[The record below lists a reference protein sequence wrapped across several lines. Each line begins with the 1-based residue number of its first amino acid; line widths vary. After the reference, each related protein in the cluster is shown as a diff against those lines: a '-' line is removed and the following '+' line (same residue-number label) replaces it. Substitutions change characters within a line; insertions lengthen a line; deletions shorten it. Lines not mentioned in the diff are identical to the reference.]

1 MRRTRL
7 LGCFLL
13 LGLFTSSLVTPP
25 PVSATPRV
33 PFNSFTASAD
43 DPSVNSYSL
52 YTITFVTNQDIT
64 PTSKF
69 TVNFPLAFDLTGI
82 VVASSDQLNGGLG
95 VTVFQG
101 TDDTNNYVEL
111 TRDGTG
117 TTVSAGQSVSI
128 TFGNVLNP
136 STVGSYQ
143 LDLRHAQNPG
153 NSEGPISD
161 NVSIVAGPLNHFT
174 VTNTSDA
181 DIANQVAGTAFS
193 IKITAKDQ
201 YSNTITSWTGTV
213 NLSDDTGTLTPT
225 SATISSGG
233 TVTVANTQITKA
245 QSNIRIT
252 ASKTDTSGTSNFFT
266 VTAGAVSSVKIVE
279 GSSGDG
285 TEFTTR
291 SVTTDEVIL
300 LHAAGYDQYGN
311 YSGDESV
318 TWSVTGSIGT
328 VSPGTGTSTTF
339 NATSPG
345 NGTVVADHATVT
357 DDATGTITVSV
368 GALAKIKILSGASGE
383 TAEVTTASV
392 TNGNTLTVHAGGFD
406 ADDNYR
412 SDEAVDW
419 SVSGGIGTV
428 SPTTG
433 NTSTTFTATNPGT
446 GIISATNGSLSDDT
460 GTITVDPGA
469 LAQIILRTEPN
480 NGGSAFGAYS
490 MTADQSVTVYAAG
503 YDGQGYYLGDQN
515 VDWTSTGT
523 LAPTVNSS
531 GQSSFT
537 FSPTVAP
544 ASGTIVGTLGA
555 LSDATGTIS
564 VSAGALNQIKI
575 LSGSSGETSEIT
587 TASLTSGN
595 TLDMH
600 AGGYDADGNYR
611 GDESVTWSVLGGI
624 GTVSPSSGTATTFTA
639 TIAGTGQ
646 VSASNGTQSD
656 VTGDITVTGGGSLSY
671 IRLRTETNGGGV
683 ELDTY
688 TMTADETLTLYAAG
702 YDAGGTY
709 VGDQPV
715 DWSGTGTLAPTISA
729 SGQTSFTF
737 SPTTAPASG
746 TIVGTHASVGS
757 DATGTITVNPGVPVG
772 SVTLIPVPSVLDA
785 DGTSTSTISSSK
797 IYDSDNNLIGSGREF
812 TIQIVPSGLGTITSA
827 DVNANRAGVQIASDA
842 NSELSFQYTAGT
854 AGGTA
859 TIFATSDDGSAT
871 GDTTITLTGLEIT
884 EILAPATVSRGQN
897 GAEVVMTVKNSGAGD
912 VTINSNSATLS
923 FSSGAVDRNSNYTVT
938 RTDAITTIPSGGA
951 PVNLTFDV
959 DVKETATLDTI
970 TIDGSI
976 NGTVSGTS
984 VSVNGATQTDDWI
997 VQRKAN
1003 LRVDS
1008 VQTPA
1013 TIDQGQ
1019 RGISVS
1025 VTVSNLLDAQ
1035 TATALIDSIKLV
1047 FRNSTVDVSSQY
1059 IVIPDANNP
1068 DTLAGGATDTFLFTV
1083 DVTAVA
1089 DTGTITI
1096 DAEAYG
1102 RDGNSLQAVDHTT
1115 GAISPGSW
1123 VVRKAGSFQIASITP
1138 SQPAV
1143 TTSMSKAWSIRM
1155 AVSNTSGSNITPT
1168 LDKSVTFIRLL
1179 NGSTDVTDEYVISQP
1194 YILSGAAVIGPDLT
1208 ETVVFDVTA
1217 TGTTPGAMTIT
1228 GRIEGT
1234 VEGTGAQIIDDTGD
1248 GGKGAVTVQT
1258 PADLAIAGITT
1269 PGTATQGQTVP
1280 WTIAVNLVNNGGS
1293 TVTVSLPSDS
1303 TKIFLSDTTG
1313 YDFTPPDTLAEGG
1326 LQIPGL
1332 STAQLIYR
1340 VDSTGLALGTLS
1352 IGANVRAVED
1362 NTGRVLY
1369 DSTSAQ
1375 EEAKVTIQTAAALEL
1390 LSTVVTSPNAPN
1402 VNKGQSF
1409 TVDVTIANTGQE
1421 QVDSLVVALSTDGQ
1435 SIITAPAAVTIV
1447 GGSQQVISVPVT
1459 AAAFQGVE
1467 NFTASIDTVRAR
1479 NTGYRPPVT
1488 IVDNTAFINIQDP
1501 ASLTVLGVAPS
1512 DSVVSAN
1519 QTANWYI
1526 YVGVRNN
1533 GDAGITFN
1541 PRPED
1546 VTITMNGQP
1555 TNEFIIDVQNT
1566 LKNRSDLT
1574 LPGAGTIDTLVYIV
1588 DRTGT
1593 RSGTADI
1600 SVAFNGIDQN
1610 NEAAISGSG
1619 STSVAVQENSAIRIT
1634 TTVPQTLNLE
1644 SEDVGLVNT
1653 SQVYAVRV
1661 NVENSGLEA
1670 VQNVELQLEIISGS
1684 GSVITSPI
1692 QTVPTIGPSTTR
1704 PVDFEVTAG
1713 NQENLTGEVF
1723 RAKINSATIAGSGN
1737 PATIDD
1743 PFDATT
1749 KIITQSPALLRLSGR
1764 SDPANGLL
1772 TAGQTFTLTV
1782 AVENDGTAGFD
1793 NSGELQLN
1801 LRGDYTLA
1809 PGSTPLTAPFSQQ
1822 ADSVTWTILA
1832 PDTAE
1837 PVAKW
1842 FTYSFAQFPNDLNT
1856 GSTVQTVGIID
1867 SLQFFTDTIW
1877 VAIDSVRLVSP
1888 AGARDDTV
1896 STEQEFTVQAFVN
1909 GGLDMLKN
1917 TQATLYLPAGYA
1929 FPGTSVDSQKV
1940 AFSEQNIAT
1949 WDVLAPIDATGT
1961 SDFIVRVF
1969 GVDGVGQEHLLTMN
1983 HKVTSVTRATL
1994 RVLASIPELAGQ
2006 TSVRL
2011 AAGQEF
2017 VLRAEIQN
2025 LGDAGVFDS
2034 GELTLSLGETN
2045 ISLASGESL
2054 VKTVNDVNSSVEW
2067 NLVAPSQPTAAAPL
2081 SVRMTRTPK
2090 DENTGLNAFASIDS
2104 RIALLE
2110 VSTRQLGTVM
2120 VSTPVIKSP
2129 IGATDFELST
2139 EQTFTVG
2146 TNVTW
2151 SDADNVKVWLAAPP
2165 GYQITDAIKSLST
2178 SDATGSTSVDWL
2190 VTAPGVERSGDSLKV
2205 FFSGADATSSLEIRD
2220 STAAVFLDV
2229 VTKAS
2234 YTFTTQIAAPNTA
2247 RDGKVSPDQE
2257 FTVEALLINNG
2268 VADIVAG
2275 DSSSIQIT
2283 VPTGY
2288 SLADTLDSR
2297 VKKTAGE
2304 AVTWQVRAPSTQDP
2318 ELRQIE
2324 LRVIS
2329 LARDENTIEPVPVD
2343 KQAETIPIT
2352 TESSNLEVR
2361 EILLASPITVAQGQA
2376 GVELLELEFANLGS
2390 ETSSNIILQSLT
2402 VDFVDHNGE
2411 PVQLT
2416 DFAAALTLYDTET
2429 NTELTRLTQ
2438 LNGAQVTL
2446 QISENNGVL
2455 QPGNPRRIQVRVDL
2469 REDATQN
2476 SFSARVA
2483 GVESIVAIDADSRKQ
2498 ISVSLKDANGQT
2510 GQGVSVTS
2518 SLAVLI
2524 NKNLAE
2530 GFHNFPNPFTPF
2542 DENGNQQ
2549 YTNFKYVLEQDS
2561 DVTLQIFTLFGELVY
2576 EVRFTASDPQ
2586 GQGDGRPKT
2595 IRWDGKNGLGKVV
2608 MSGVYL
2614 AVLRTRSQTV
2624 STKVAVIR

>member
-7 LGCFLL
+7 LGCIILL
-13 LGLFTSSLVTPP
+13 FSVFGGGLALPGAAHAGPAPFT
-25 PVSATPRV
+25 
-33 PFNSFTASAD
+33 SFTATPDNPA
-43 DPSVNSYSL
+43 VNSYSL
-52 YTITFVTNQDIT
+52 YSITFITNQDIT

-82 VVASSDQLNGGLG
+82 VVASSDQLNGGLN

-117 TTVSAGQSVSI
+117 TTLTAGQSVTI

-136 STVGSYQ
+136 STTGSYQ
-143 LDLRHAQNPG
+143 LDLRHSQNPG

-161 NVSIVAGPLNHFT
+161 NVTIVAGPLNHFA
-174 VTNTSDA
+174 VTNASDGNIA
-181 DIANQVAGTAFS
+181 DQTAGTNFS
-193 IKITAKDQ
+193 VKITAKDL
-201 YSNTITSWTGTV
+201 YNNTITSWTGTV
-213 NLSDDTGTLTPT
+213 DLSDDTGTLTPT
-225 SATISSGG
+225 TATISSGG
-233 TVTVANTQITKA
+233 AVTVSNALITKA
-245 QSNIRIT
+245 QANIRIT
-252 ASKTDTSGTSNFFT
+252 ATKTDTSGTSNFFT
-266 VTAGAVSSVKIVE
+266 VTAGAVNYVKIVE

-291 SVTTDEVIL
+291 SLTTDEVIL

-318 TWSVTGSIGT
+318 TWSVSGGIGT
-328 VSPGTGTSTTF
+328 VSPATGTSTTF
-339 NATSPG
+339 NATTPG
-345 NGTVVADHATVT
+345 SGTITANHATVT

-383 TAEVTTASV
+383 TSEVTTATV
-392 TNGNTLTVHAGGFD
+392 TNGNTLVVHAGGFD

-412 SDEAVDW
+412 SDETVDW

-433 NTSTTFTATNPGT
+433 NSSTTFTASTPGT
-446 GIISATNGSLSDDT
+446 GIISATNGTLSDDT
-460 GTITVDPGA
+460 GTITVDPGP

-480 NGGSAFGAYS
+480 NGGQAFGTHS
-490 MTADQSVTVYAAG
+490 MTADETVTIYAAG
-503 YDGQGYYLGDQN
+503 YDAQGYYLGDQN

-523 LAPTVNSS
+523 LAPTVNST
-531 GQSSFT
+531 GQPSFT
-537 FSPTVAP
+537 FSPTTAP
-544 ASGTIVGTLGA
+544 TSGTIVGTLGA

-564 VSAGALNQIKI
+564 VSVGALNQIKI
-575 LSGSSGETSEIT
+575 LSGLSGETSEIT

-611 GDESVTWSVLGGI
+611 SDESVTWSVLGGI
-624 GTVSPSSGTATTFTA
+624 GTVSPTTGTSTTFTA
-639 TIAGTGQ
+639 TVAGTGQ
-646 VSASNGTQSD
+646 ISASNGTQSD
-656 VTGDITVTGGGSLSY
+656 VTGDITVTGGGGLSY
-671 IRLRTETNGGGV
+671 IVLRTETNGGGV
-683 ELDTY
+683 ALDTY
-688 TMTADETLTLYAAG
+688 TMTADDSLTLYAAG

-709 VGDQPV
+709 IGDQPV

-729 SGQTSFTF
+729 SGQSSYTF

-746 TIVGTHASVGS
+746 TIVGTHATAGS
-757 DATGTITVNPGVPVG
+757 DATGTITVNPGAPAG
-772 SVTLIPVPSVLDA
+772 RVTLIPVPSVLDA
-785 DGTSTSTISSSK
+785 DGSSTSTISSSK
-797 IYDSDNNLIGSGREF
+797 IYDADNNLVGSGREF
-812 TIQIVPSGLGTITSA
+812 TIQIVPDGLGSITST
-827 DVNANRAGVQIASDA
+827 DVNSNRAGVQVATNA
-842 NSELSFQYTAGT
+842 NSELSFVYTAGT

-871 GDTTITLTGLEIT
+871 GDTTISLTGLEIT
-884 EILAPATVSRGQN
+884 EISAAPTVSRGQT
-897 GAEVVMTVKNSGAGD
+897 ATEVIMTVKNSGAGD
-912 VTINSNSATLS
+912 VTINSNSANLS
-923 FSSGAVDRNSNYTVT
+923 FSSGTIDRNSNYTVT
-938 RTDAITTIPSGGA
+938 RTDAITTIPSGGV
-951 PVNLTFDV
+951 PVNLTFSV

-976 NGTVSGTS
+976 SGTVSGTS
-984 VSVNGATQTDDWI
+984 VFVSGATKTDSWI

-1003 LRVDS
+1003 LRVDTVS
-1008 VQTPA
+1008 TPA

-1025 VTVSNLLDAQ
+1025 VTVSNLLDNQ
-1035 TATALIDSIKLV
+1035 TATALIDSVKLV

-1059 IVIPDANNP
+1059 IVIPSSSNP
-1068 DTLAGGATDTFLFTV
+1068 DTLAGGATGTFQFTV

-1102 RDGNSLQAVDHTT
+1102 RDSNSKQSVDHTT
-1115 GAISPGSW
+1115 GAVSPSSW
-1123 VVRKAGSFQIASITP
+1123 VVRKAGTFQIASITP
-1138 SQPAV
+1138 SQPSV
-1143 TTSMSKAWSIRM
+1143 TAGMSKAWSIRM
-1155 AVSNTSGSNITPT
+1155 AVSNTSGSNIIPT
-1168 LDKSVTFIRLL
+1168 LDKSVTFVRLL

-1194 YILSGAAVIGPDLT
+1194 YIQSGATVIGPDLT
-1208 ETVVFDVTA
+1208 ETVVFDITG
-1217 TGTTPGAMTIT
+1217 TGTTTGTLTIT

-1234 VEGTGAQIIDDTGD
+1234 VEGTGAQIIDDTVD
-1248 GGKGAVTVQT
+1248 GGKGSVAVETAAV
-1258 PADLAIAGITT
+1258 LAISSISTR
-1269 PGTATQGQTVP
+1269 GTATQGQTVP
-1280 WTIAVNLVNNGGS
+1280 WTISVNLANTGGS
-1293 TVTVSLPSDS
+1293 TITVSLPSDS
-1303 TKIFLSDTTG
+1303 TEIFLSDTVG
-1313 YDFTPPDTLAEGG
+1313 YSLTPPDTLAEGG
-1326 LQIPGL
+1326 LQIPGF
-1332 STAQLIYR
+1332 STATLVYQ
-1340 VDSTGLALGTLS
+1340 VDTTGLALGTLS
-1352 IGANVRAVED
+1352 IGAEVRGVED

-1369 DSTSAQ
+1369 DSTLAN

-1390 LSTVVTSPNAPN
+1390 VSTVVSSPNAPN
-1402 VNKGQSF
+1402 VNKAQDF
-1409 TVDVTIANTGQE
+1409 TVDVTIANTGEE
-1421 QVDSLVVALSTDGQ
+1421 QLDSLVVALTSDGQ
-1435 SIITAPAAVTIV
+1435 STITAPAAVNIV
-1447 GGSQQVISVPVT
+1447 GGTQQVVSIPVK
-1459 AAAFQGVE
+1459 AASFQGVE
-1467 NFTASIDTVRAR
+1467 NFTAAIDTVRAH
-1479 NTGYRPPVT
+1479 NTGVHPPET
-1488 IVDNTAFINIQDP
+1488 IIDNTAFVNIQDP
-1501 ASLTVLGVAPS
+1501 ASLTVLGVSPS
-1512 DSVVSAN
+1512 DTVVSAN

-1533 GDAGITFN
+1533 GDAGITFT

-1574 LPGAGTIDTLVYIV
+1574 LPGAGTIDTLVYII

-1600 SVAFNGIDQN
+1600 SVSFSGYDEN
-1610 NEAAISGSG
+1610 NEAPLSGSG
-1619 STSVAVQENSAIRIT
+1619 TTSVQVQENSAIRIT

-1653 SQVYAVRV
+1653 GQVYAVRV

-1670 VQNVELQLEIISGS
+1670 VENVELQLEIISGS
-1684 GSVITSPI
+1684 GSVITTPI
-1692 QTVPTIGPSTTR
+1692 QTVATIGPSTTR

-1723 RAKINSATIAGSGN
+1723 RARINSATIAGSGN

-1749 KIITQSPALLRLSGR
+1749 KIITQNPALLRLSGT

-1772 TAGQTFTLTV
+1772 TAGQTFTLSV

-1801 LRGDYTLA
+1801 LRGDYVLA
-1809 PGSTPLTAPFSQQ
+1809 PNSTPLIAPFSAQNNT
-1822 ADSVTWTILA
+1822 VTWTIQA

-1842 FTYSFAQFPNDLNT
+1842 FTYTFARFPNDLNT
-1856 GSTVQTVGIID
+1856 GNTVLTSGIID

-1877 VAIDSVRLVSP
+1877 VAIDSVRLVTP
-1888 AGARDDTV
+1888 DGARDDTV
-1896 STEQEFTVQAFVN
+1896 STEQEFTVQAYVN
-1909 GGLDMLKN
+1909 GGLGMLKN
-1917 TQATLYLPAGYA
+1917 TQATLFLPAGYS
-1929 FPGTSVDSQKV
+1929 FPGISADSLQVD
-1940 AFSEQNIAT
+1940 FTEQNTAV
-1949 WDVLAPIDATGT
+1949 WDVIAPIDATGT
-1961 SDFIVRVF
+1961 SDFVVRVY

-1983 HKVTSVTRATL
+1983 HPVTSVTRATL
-1994 RVLASIPELAGQ
+1994 RVLATIPELAGQ
-2006 TSVRL
+2006 TTARL

-2017 VLRAEIQN
+2017 TLRAEIQN
-2025 LGDAGVFDS
+2025 LGDARVFDS

-2045 ISLASGESL
+2045 ISLADGESL
-2054 VKTVNDVNSSVEW
+2054 VKTVPDINSSVEW

-2081 SVRMTRTPK
+2081 TVRMTKTPK
-2090 DENTGLNAFASIDS
+2090 DENTGLNAFTSIDS
-2104 RIALLE
+2104 RIAFLE
-2110 VSTRQLGTVM
+2110 VSTRQRGTVFA
-2120 VSTPVIKSP
+2120 SDPTIKSP
-2129 IGATDFELST
+2129 IGATDFVLST
-2139 EQTFTVG
+2139 EQDFTVG
-2146 TNVTW
+2146 TTVTW
-2151 SDADNVKVWLAAPP
+2151 SDASNVKVWLSVPP
-2165 GYQITDAIKSLST
+2165 GYQVDDPIKSIST
-2178 SDATGSTSVDWL
+2178 SDVTGSTSVDWV
-2190 VTAPGVERSGDSLKV
+2190 VTAPGVERNQDSLKV
-2205 FFSGADATSSLEIRD
+2205 YFSGSDATSSLEIMD
-2220 STAAVFLDV
+2220 STAAAFLDV
-2229 VTKAS
+2229 VTRAS
-2234 YTFTTQIAAPNTA
+2234 YTFTTQIVSPNTA

-2257 FTVEALLINNG
+2257 FTVEALLINDG

-2288 SLADTLDSR
+2288 SLANSLDSR

-2304 AVTWQVRAPSTQDP
+2304 AVTWLVRAPSTQDP
-2318 ELRQIE
+2318 ELKQIE
-2324 LRVIS
+2324 LRILS

-2352 TESSNLEVR
+2352 TESSKLEVR

-2376 GVELLELEFANLGS
+2376 GVELMELEFANLGN
-2390 ETSSNIILQSLT
+2390 ETSSSIILQALT
-2402 VDFVDHNGE
+2402 VDFIDHEGN
-2411 PVQLT
+2411 PVQLSS
-2416 DFAAALTLYDTET
+2416 FASAIYLYDPE
-2429 NTELTRLTQ
+2429 NSTELSRLTQ
-2438 LNGAQVTL
+2438 LSGTQAVLLIQE
-2446 QISENNGVL
+2446 SNGVL
-2455 QPGNPRRIQVRVDL
+2455 LPGIPRRIQVRVDL
-2469 REDATQN
+2469 REDASQS
-2476 SFSARVA
+2476 SFSARIA
-2483 GVESIVAIDADSRKQ
+2483 GTESFVAIDADSRKQ
-2498 ISVSLKDANGQT
+2498 ITVSLKDANGQT
-2510 GQGVSVTS
+2510 GQSVSVTS
-2518 SLAVLI
+2518 ALAVLI

-2576 EVRFTASDPQ
+2576 EVKFSASDPQ
-2586 GQGDGRPKT
+2586 GRGDGRPKT

-2608 MSGVYL
+2608 LSGVYL
-2614 AVLRTRSQTV
+2614 AVLRTNTQTV